1 MKRTLVIVAALL
13 VNASIGLAQELP
25 VDRSIRIG
33 YSYMGGAV
41 NDGYFPIYEDG
52 KINSGNS
59 WSLDADILKMSRFS
73 TLGVYLEFGGSAISE
88 RDPIAAILTP
98 TIGVHYGIGLSYHVL
113 RRIDP
118 AINRW
123 DVRLNGTLGS
133 YWCPNLTPQVEYG
146 AGISVFYYPFK
157 HIGVFGELQW
167 GHYHYNEWAWHI
179 VGFGNSKMKAGVSY
193 RF

>member
-1 MKRTLVIVAALL
+1 MKRVLIITTLLIVGVSAT
-13 VNASIGLAQELP
+13 LAQNETMN
-25 VDRSIRIG
+25 RSIRIG
-33 YSYMGGAV
+33 YSYIGGAV
-41 NDGYFPIYEDG
+41 RDAYPIYEDVSVY
-52 KINSGNS
+52 SGNS
-59 WSLDADILKMSRFS
+59 FSIDMDIMKMSQNT
-73 TLGVYLEFGGSAISE
+73 TLGAHLEFGGSAISE
-88 RDPIAAILTP
+88 HDEMFAILTP
-98 TIGVHYGIGLSYHVL
+98 TIGIHYGIDVSFHVL

-118 AINRW
+118 ANNRW

-167 GHYHYNEWAWHI
+167 GHYHYNEWAWHM